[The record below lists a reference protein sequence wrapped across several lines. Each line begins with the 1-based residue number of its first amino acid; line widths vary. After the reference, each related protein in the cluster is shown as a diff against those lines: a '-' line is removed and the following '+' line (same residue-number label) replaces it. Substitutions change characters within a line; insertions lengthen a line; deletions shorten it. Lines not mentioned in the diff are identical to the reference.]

1 MEEEMLRELGEES
14 EVEEEFIEKEEEVT
28 EEKDKED
35 GKSFTAELNTMLFN
49 ENMIPDE
56 FEEDLGLKDNDI
68 INNQEL
74 INLGLKSDDFIDLY
88 NYTAGRGERPN
99 FIERFTADSEGR
111 LKDMVYTVN
120 LYQLSKLPILM
131 AYQDILRKR
140 LFSEDMLRSMDSDD
154 LIKAY
159 TAITKD
165 TTSLINASIESM
177 KTFSQLGALNNDYRK
192 ILDSLLLLDDEKFN
206 KIKHFLYDEPK
217 DN

>member
-1 MEEEMLRELGEES
+1 MEEEMLRELGEEA
-14 EVEEEFIEKEEEVT
+14 EVEEESIEKEEVV
-28 EEKDKED
+28 EEKEEEN
-35 GKSFTAELNTMLFN
+35 KSFTTELNTMLFN

-120 LYQLSKLPILM
+120 LYQLSKLPVLM

-140 LFSEDMLRSMDSDD
+140 LFSEDMLRNMDSDD

-217 DN
+217 DE